1 MSLATCDSLLAI
13 KTEHKTLFEII
24 FNTSNR
30 LLKDCK
36 PLSVD
41 SIILPIV
48 PTDATAAKRS
58 SNAELPLSFIPFR
71 GIRPAV
77 VVAPTPFQTFTLVA
91 VTHLVRFPTNVPRC
105 SDPPIAKTKISTF
118 LQLFL
123 RLATPLHPGNAAIS
137 LYTAIF
143 AAFLGSNPRLGRL
156 QQSLIAKKLQPRQ
169 NFCF

>member
-30 LLKDCK
+30 LPKDCK

-58 SNAELPLSFIPFR
+58 SNAKLPLSFIPISRNLPCCRRSPYTFSNIYPR
-71 GIRPAV
+71 CRPNLA
-77 VVAPTPFQTFTLVA
+77 
-91 VTHLVRFPTNVPRC
+91 RFPTNAPRC
-105 SDPPIAKTKISTF
+105 SDSPIEKTKTSTI
-118 LQLFL
+118 LQLFCDWQL
-123 RLATPLHPGNAAIS
+123 PSTLATW
-137 LYTAIF
+137 
-143 AAFLGSNPRLGRL
+143 
-156 QQSLIAKKLQPRQ
+156 Q
-169 NFCF
+169 